1 MRSQARPSRGAAA
14 SRSQAI
20 TEKELESQLRGGR
33 VSEPKFIALE
43 SAVED
48 LGLSVRTR
56 NALRG
61 IGCETVEDVL
71 GLDLSASVRGLG
83 RKTKDEL
90 LTALDGAGFRHPA
103 LEQQPASDIRVLERS
118 LERMQGRVEA
128 ALGAVAKEIRL
139 FRQKLRK
146 IAPKRGK

>member
-1 MRSQARPSRGAAA
+1 MRSRVRQSPDSGLP
-14 SRSQAI
+14 RSPAPNAG
-20 TEKELESQLRGGR
+20 EHP
-33 VSEPKFIALE
+33 PKFIGLE

-61 IGCETVEDVL
+61 IGCDTVEDIL
-71 GLDLSASVRGLG
+71 ELDLANPIRGVG

-90 LTALDGAGFRHPA
+90 LTVLELAGFPHRA
-103 LEQQPASDIRVLERS
+103 AQDQPASEIRVLERS

-128 ALGAVAKEIRL
+128 ALRVVAKEIRL
-139 FRQKLRK
+139 LKQRLHKVSTR
-146 IAPKRGK
+146 RGN